1 MNIMNKPLPSI
12 IYNGQGVA
20 PFSGP
25 SQKIF
30 DLKKQRFTLLPKDAS
45 ILTQPTK
52 RFDFLAPPFE
62 PVAFA
67 QDLIKFMYDN
77 NGLGLAANQIGVP
90 YSIFAMRGTPENFVC
105 FNPTIVWYSD
115 AIVELEEG
123 CLTFPGLL
131 IKIKR
136 PQHIR
141 VRFHT
146 PNSDIETRKFTGL
159 SARIFQHEYEH
170 LQGKLYT
177 DNVSKLKL
185 DMAVKKSIKYEKKVN
200 A

>member
-1 MNIMNKPLPSI
+1 MTITPFTSEW
-12 IYNGQGVA
+12 YNPEYNNRPQR
-20 PFSGP
+20 
-25 SQKIF
+25 QKTTTSP
-30 DLKKQRFTLLPKDAS
+30 DKNSRFTLVNKDVS

-62 PVAFA
+62 PVQFA

-77 NGLGLAANQIGVP
+77 NGIGLAANQVGVP

-115 AIVELEEG
+115 AIVDLEEG
-123 CLTFPGLL
+123 CLTFPGLFV
-131 IKIKR
+131 KIKR

-146 PNSDIETRKFTGL
+146 PNGDILTKKFTGL
-159 SARIFQHEYEH
+159 TARIFQHEYEH

-185 DMAVKKSIKYEKKVN
+185 DMAVKKSLKHEKKAN
-200 A
+200 SR

>member
-1 MNIMNKPLPSI
+1 MTITPWTPEW
-12 IYNGQGVA
+12 YNPAYNNRPQR
-20 PFSGP
+20 
-25 SQKIF
+25 QKTTTSPEKIS
-30 DLKKQRFTLLPKDAS
+30 RFTLVNKDS
-45 ILTQPTK
+45 NILTQPTK

-67 QDLIKFMYDN
+67 QDLIRFMYDK
-77 NGLGLAANQIGVP
+77 NGIGLAANQVGVP

-115 AIVELEEG
+115 AIVDLEEG
-123 CLTFPGLL
+123 CLTCPGLFV
-131 IKIKR
+131 KIKR

-146 PNSDIETRKFTGL
+146 PNSDVETRKFTGL
-159 SARIFQHEYEH
+159 TARIFQHEYEH

-185 DMAVKKSIKYEKKVN
+185 DMAIKKSMKHGKKII
-200 A
+200 

>member
-1 MNIMNKPLPSI
+1 MTITPFTPEW
-12 IYNGQGVA
+12 YNPA
-20 PFSGP
+20 YNNRP
-25 SQKIF
+25 QKQKTTTSP
-30 DLKKQRFTLLPKDAS
+30 DKNERFTLVNKDAS

-62 PVAFA
+62 PVQFA

-77 NGLGLAANQIGVP
+77 NGIGLAANQVGVP

-115 AIVELEEG
+115 AIVDLEEG
-123 CLTFPGLL
+123 CLTFPGLFV
-131 IKIKR
+131 KIKR

-141 VRFHT
+141 VRFNT
-146 PNSDIETRKFTGL
+146 PNGDVETRKFTGL
-159 SARIFQHEYEH
+159 TARIFQHEYEH

-185 DMAVKKSIKYEKKVN
+185 DMAVKKSLKHEKKAN
-200 A
+200 SR